1 MAFCTEKAL
10 DDNSS
15 GRAFLPLGRVS
26 FIFVFAE
33 REFRYAAGLYLPR
46 RGSGLPCMVYD
57 ARQGELLARKAPFEN
72 NKIRAQIY
80 FPPPFQNSE
89 GLFCSAQGL
98 VSKNK
103 NILCQ
108 FLCKS
113 RKTVEKQ
120 RESVV

>member
-1 MAFCTEKAL
+1 
-10 DDNSS
+10 
-15 GRAFLPLGRVS
+15 
-26 FIFVFAE
+26 
-33 REFRYAAGLYLPR
+33 
-46 RGSGLPCMVYD
+46 MVYD
-57 ARQGELLARKAPFEN
+57 ARQGELLARKAPFED